1 MLLCIIFSVL
11 TCFLTVTCQTDQQCR
26 LEVSNKTAFENKIV
40 DYIKEDATFMIIE
53 YNLTI
58 TSNGNLSDWYNI
70 SDPFSIEPWR
80 WYRAKGANMTR
91 LLLMYNKI
99 LFGHLLF
106 FDTFAD
112 IPVNLVDHP
121 SGCLANIS
129 TTDMYSFI
137 MRAVVEDFGVRF
149 ENLRTSE
156 KLYQNPYVCTS
167 RRDELTESKYKWCCK
182 RDLHDDIVC
191 EDVQEHSIAL
201 ILIYIFAALVVWLLF
216 LYSPYL
222 LQADKRL
229 IYESVSLEGFLPIQ
243 PSTSAASPNADSSKT
258 DDPNADSSK
267 TDSPKADSSKA
278 DSSKADCSKD
288 DSSKDYSLMSDSSK
302 ADSSKHD
309 LPKTYCLSYDSS
321 KADSPIA
328 DSPKTDSPKAGSSK
342 DYSSKDDT
350 SKDDSSK
357 ADCPMAG
364 SLKSDSPNADTSN
377 KPSNKTDL
385 KFRIKLNSY
394 YEKDQPL
401 PFGIFDLL
409 RSYNCCGGN
418 EDNSEKCCDGNC
430 CRIYVRNNFPCSTVV
445 RRLSVVFF
453 FFVFPAIVLFIRYVS
468 VSEMPV
474 ITSFVFLFIIYVS
487 FYASMATICFERTAR
502 AYTRSFNELSET
514 KFSKFCNIPMVTIIS
529 SPWISREKLNRES
542 TEKTIQCDGAN
553 SIILFLSLIATVPA
567 CALTFVLVTAVVV
580 IMYRV
585 TFIYTIVSGIAAFLV
600 YLREKVNE
608 VRKQHERCL
617 KIITEKIEDY
627 ITASNM
633 TKADKNIYLYN
644 EDKSLHNWSPR
655 EGPVTVKGCIPFLV
669 LNRRIYIKDSVLFH
683 FLRFEQ
689 KKVKD
694 ISHFFLLQ
702 YKLKLFQRICLI

>member
-167 RRDELTESKYKWCCK
+167 RRDELTKSKYKWCCK

-288 DSSKDYSLMSDSSK
+288 DSSDYSLMSDSSK

-430 CRIYVRNNFPCSTVV
+430 CRIYVRNNFPCSTVL

-474 ITSFVFLFIIYVS
+474 ITSFVFYSL
-487 FYASMATICFERTAR
+487 SMYHFM
-502 AYTRSFNELSET
+502 L
-514 KFSKFCNIPMVTIIS
+514 
-529 SPWISREKLNRES
+529 PWL
-542 TEKTIQCDGAN
+542 Q
-553 SIILFLSLIATVPA
+553 
-567 CALTFVLVTAVVV
+567 FVLKERHARTREVLMSYQRRNSVNFV
-580 IMYRV
+580 ISQWLPLSRHHGYQ
-585 TFIYTIVSGIAAFLV
+585 
-600 YLREKVNE
+600 EKN
-608 VRKQHERCL
+608 
-617 KIITEKIEDY
+617 
-627 ITASNM
+627 
-633 TKADKNIYLYN
+633 
-644 EDKSLHNWSPR
+644 
-655 EGPVTVKGCIPFLV
+655 
-669 LNRRIYIKDSVLFH
+669 
-683 FLRFEQ
+683 
-689 KKVKD
+689 
-694 ISHFFLLQ
+694 
-702 YKLKLFQRICLI
+702 